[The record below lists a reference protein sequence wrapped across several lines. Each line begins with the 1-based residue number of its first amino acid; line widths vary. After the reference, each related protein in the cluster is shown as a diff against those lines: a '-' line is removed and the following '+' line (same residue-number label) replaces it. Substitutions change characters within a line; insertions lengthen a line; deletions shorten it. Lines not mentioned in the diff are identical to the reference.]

1 MKTPRWAVEQEQER
15 APLKAARLAALLL
28 LKQQG
33 RIPDLP
39 KTQIAEAL
47 GISRWTLDRD
57 LATLDIVAAEYK
69 QISAALA
76 RLPLVDSEEDTPKR

>member
-1 MKTPRWAVEQEQER
+1 MRTPKWAERQEQER

-33 RIPDLP
+33 RLPDLP
-39 KTQIAEAL
+39 KTEIADAL

-57 LATLDIVAAEYK
+57 LAAVEHVAADFERFR
-69 QISAALA
+69 IALA
-76 RLPLVDSEEDTPKR
+76 RLPQQDADR